1 MDNVKLTITIKHSE
15 PVELLTLTAA
25 LTSLGRLYGDFSKE
39 NKDAKLLITEVRK
52 SSIAIDLVAFAS
64 VQAMQMFGDAI
75 SPFNNIIQFCAYLKA
90 AIGMCKKEKIVID
103 DTLPLINEQALRCVE
118 KLLDFAKND
127 TDSVR
132 FDACDMTGS
141 IVYNNC
147 IFTGKDVP
155 KMKRTIKETVGDRN
169 AHFHTKKLF
178 KWTQV
183 NFDKGKT
190 GNRGII
196 ENIYEKPLRVVFSDD
211 ITKNQMTTSTDE
223 IDWQKKYYFVDVEV
237 EYDGDVPKFYK
248 IISDYPEDTVPIDD

>member
-1 MDNVKLTITIKHSE
+1 
-15 PVELLTLTAA
+15 
-25 LTSLGRLYGDFSKE
+25 
-39 NKDAKLLITEVRK
+39 
-52 SSIAIDLVAFAS
+52 
-64 VQAMQMFGDAI
+64 
-75 SPFNNIIQFCAYLKA
+75 
-90 AIGMCKKEKIVID
+90 MCKKEKIVID